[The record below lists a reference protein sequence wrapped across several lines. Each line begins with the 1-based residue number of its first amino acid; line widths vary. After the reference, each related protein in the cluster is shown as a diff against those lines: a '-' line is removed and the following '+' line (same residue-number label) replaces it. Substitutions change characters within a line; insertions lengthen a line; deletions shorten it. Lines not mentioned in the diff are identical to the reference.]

1 MSIVKYLDN
10 EFKIVFFL
18 FPPNFIN
25 FSIQQKLLVL
35 KINGNKQ
42 TLGVSVEIEST
53 LKYFIMYAIS

>member
-1 MSIVKYLDN
+1 MVCMSIVKYLDN

-18 FPPNFIN
+18 FPPNFSN

-35 KINGNKQ
+35 KIN
-42 TLGVSVEIEST
+42 GVSVEIEST